1 MLVLRNI
8 AFYIA
13 FYGGSALISTAAA
26 LASYVR
32 PAWVRP
38 LCDNWSHWHHWC
50 CTRLLGL
57 TIRETGTRPDVPA
70 LYAIKH
76 ESGFEA
82 IAMAHTFDHP
92 AGVAKAELFD
102 IPGWGRAG
110 LAYGLIPVARE
121 QGAKALRSM
130 LKAAKPALDNGRP
143 IVIFPEGTRVPHGT
157 RPPLQ
162 SGFAALYKLFGLPVV
177 PVAIDSGQLYQRR
190 LKRPGTITWHFGEM
204 IEPGLPRDEVAARVH
219 AGINALNTEPKS
231 DLGVERNP
239 DEQTD

>member
-1 MLVLRNI
+1 MLLLRNI

-13 FYGGSALISTAAA
+13 FYGGSFLISFAAA

-32 PAWVRP
+32 PQWVRP
-38 LCDNWSHWHHWC
+38 ICDTWSRWHNWC
-50 CTRLLGL
+50 CMRLLGL
-57 TIRETGTRPDVPA
+57 TIRITGTRPDVPA

-76 ESGFEA
+76 ESYFEA

-92 AGVAKAELFD
+92 AGVAKRELFD
-102 IPGWGRAG
+102 IPGWGRAA

-130 LKAAKPALDNGRP
+130 LKAAKPALEQGRP
-143 IVIFPEGTRVPHGT
+143 IVIFPEGTRIPHGK

-177 PVAIDSGQLYQRR
+177 PVAVDSGPVYSPF

-204 IEPGLPRDEVAARVH
+204 IEPGLPRDEVAKRVH
-219 AGINALNTEPKS
+219 VGINALNEPHE
-231 DLGVERNP
+231 DDATAEGENA
-239 DEQTD
+239 

>member
-1 MLVLRNI
+1 MLLLRNI
-8 AFYIA
+8 AFYLA
-13 FYGGSALISTAAA
+13 FYIGSAFISAIAA
-26 LASYVR
+26 LSSYVR
-32 PAWVRP
+32 PKWVRP
-38 LCDNWSHWHHWC
+38 ICDNWSHWHHWC

-57 TIRETGTRPDVPA
+57 TIEITGTRPDVPA

-76 ESGFEA
+76 ESFFEA

-92 AGVAKAELFD
+92 AGVAKRELFD

-130 LKAAKPALDNGRP
+130 LKAAKPALDQGRP

-157 RPPLQ
+157 QPPLQ

-177 PVAIDSGQLYQRR
+177 PVAVNSGPVYGPF
-190 LKRPGTITWHFGEM
+190 LKKRGTITWHFGEM
-204 IEPGLPRDEVAARVH
+204 IEPGLPRQEVAARVH
-219 AGINALNTEPKS
+219 AGINALNDAVETETA
-231 DLGVERNP
+231 VEGENA
-239 DEQTD
+239 